1 MTLDEPCS
9 NACQKRV
16 FVQRVANNSGKVQ
29 SCPMIPSSGSKW
41 LMDIIV
47 RSSKCAK
54 TATEQNGTQVHWK
67 ARNYVLSSV
76 VTSAVLMTFLF
87 LQISG
92 QAETIL
98 NQ

>member
-9 NACQKRV
+9 NACQKRL

-47 RSSKCAK
+47 RSSKSAK
-54 TATEQNGTQVHWK
+54 TATEQNGTQ
-67 ARNYVLSSV
+67 YVLNSV
-76 VTSAVLMTFLF
+76 VTSVVLMTFFVSSNLWAGWDYF
-87 LQISG
+87 KPTELK
-92 QAETIL
+92 
-98 NQ
+98 